1 MNEIYTFILL
11 LLIIEI
17 KSYYTIP
24 FKLEEIP
31 LNLDDETLIKTLFFN
46 GALIKVKIGSLKEEI
61 SVKIKSTSQ
70 LTYIINSNTSSY
82 QEKLFNSNKS
92 STLEITGKKNYI
104 IIIKI

>member
-31 LNLDDETLIKTLFFN
+31 LNLDDETLIKTLF
-46 GALIKVKIGSLKEEI
+46 
-61 SVKIKSTSQ
+61 
-70 LTYIINSNTSSY
+70 LT
-82 QEKLFNSNKS
+82 EH
-92 STLEITGKKNYI
+92 
-104 IIIKI
+104 